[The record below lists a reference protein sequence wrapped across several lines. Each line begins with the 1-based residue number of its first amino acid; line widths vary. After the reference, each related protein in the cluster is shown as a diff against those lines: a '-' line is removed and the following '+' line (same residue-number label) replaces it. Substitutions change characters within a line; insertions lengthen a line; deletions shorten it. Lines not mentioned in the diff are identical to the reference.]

1 MTVSERVAATG
12 TFVREA
18 FTENLGLKALSF
30 AFAVG
35 LFLFLYGQRD
45 EQQRTVAVGLSF
57 RPPAEDSARE
67 LMTQLPATIHAT
79 LRGPAHVIDRLVQL
93 GIPPLTIDLRNGER
107 ESITFNERMFSLP
120 PETHVKATD
129 PPSIELEWEDV
140 IARQIPVQ
148 ASIAGQPAEG
158 YVVKG
163 EPDVEPKQITA
174 RGPSSLVEVLQF
186 ARLAP
191 FDVSGLSE
199 GVHRRRIALDAPP
212 TRVRYLGPP
221 AATVSVTVGRRLT
234 EASFQGRAVEVLG
247 PAITGVSPRTVDVTV
262 VGPPEV
268 VQSLRAEQVVPRAN
282 LMKAAGLDLKDLRH
296 GSAELPVT
304 VELAG
309 AEARVQPPTVT
320 VKW

>member
-1 MTVSERVAATG
+1 MTLGDRVAATG

-18 FTENLGLKALSF
+18 FTENLGLKGLSF

-35 LFLFLYGQRD
+35 LFLFLFGQRD
-45 EQQRTVAVGLSF
+45 EQQRTVAVGLSY
-57 RPPAEDSARE
+57 RPPAEDASRE
-67 LMTQLPATIHAT
+67 LMTQLPPTIHVT
-79 LRGPAHVIDRLVQL
+79 LRGPAHVLDRLVQS
-93 GIPPLTIDLRNGER
+93 GIPPLTVDLRNGER
-107 ESITFNERMFSLP
+107 ESVTFNERMFSLP
-120 PETHVKATD
+120 PDTHVTGTD

-163 EPDVEPKQITA
+163 EPEVDPKQVAA
-174 RGPSSLVEVLQF
+174 RGPAGLVEVLQF

-234 EASFQGRAVEVLG
+234 EASFQNRAVEVLG
-247 PAITGVSPRTVDVTV
+247 PSITGVSPRAVDVTV

-268 VQSLRAEQVVPRAN
+268 VQALRA
-282 LMKAAGLDLKDLRH
+282 
-296 GSAELPVT
+296 
-304 VELAG
+304 
-309 AEARVQPPTVT
+309 
-320 VKW
+320 